1 MNKARL
7 LMISLVLLTLIGS
20 FLKTL
25 FGTVGLP
32 NVMPAVRDPLLIG
45 LAFYG
50 IGKLDFFSSRKWLIF
65 LAATLTFV
73 FPYLLIAMLEDRALI
88 GLYYIRLYV
97 LPFLFFIGAL
107 GILGNS
113 EDIDVRRS
121 LLRFFIYWNNL
132 LFIVAASIYALLQ
145 SEPSIRA
152 TLFGPD
158 LLPTAWYISGGTW
171 MRMGLP
177 LSGPNTLGLVFA
189 LNAFLFF
196 GLLITQKTG
205 LNQLN
210 ISTKSVLLAALL
222 AVGGLLL
229 SFSRSSMLLLFV
241 ALPLFMMT
249 PGVMTFNKFFTFAFV
264 GTLMLALLAALALFV
279 DETSDGFV
287 TRWIVLNTSFSDP
300 SMLGHFRSIA
310 DAMDKLHEYIL
321 WGYPKGTVGPK
332 AAIFTGLTNSV
343 ENSFLAVLYDMGL
356 PIGVTYSI
364 AVVTLLA
371 TGYHNRYQLVLL
383 ASFLP
388 PFFLLPYV
396 FEIDVQIYFAFVFL
410 AVGSIFSSSEMERK
424 KNEIHITNSNY
435 RESDNDL
442 RLRDQKKVPVMNF
455 NVV

>member
-1 MNKARL
+1 
-7 LMISLVLLTLIGS
+7 
-20 FLKTL
+20 
-25 FGTVGLP
+25 
-32 NVMPAVRDPLLIG
+32 
-45 LAFYG
+45 
-50 IGKLDFFSSRKWLIF
+50 
-65 LAATLTFV
+65 
-73 FPYLLIAMLEDRALI
+73 
-88 GLYYIRLYV
+88 
-97 LPFLFFIGAL
+97 
-107 GILGNS
+107 
-113 EDIDVRRS
+113 
-121 LLRFFIYWNNL
+121 
-132 LFIVAASIYALLQ
+132 
-145 SEPSIRA
+145 
-152 TLFGPD
+152 
-158 LLPTAWYISGGTW
+158 
-171 MRMGLP
+171 
-177 LSGPNTLGLVFA
+177 
-189 LNAFLFF
+189 
-196 GLLITQKTG
+196 
-205 LNQLN
+205 
-210 ISTKSVLLAALL
+210 
-222 AVGGLLL
+222 
-229 SFSRSSMLLLFV
+229 
-241 ALPLFMMT
+241 
-249 PGVMTFNKFFTFAFV
+249 
-264 GTLMLALLAALALFV
+264 LLAALALFV